1 MAIILS
7 RCPYRYGVLPSKMGE
22 RLFCY
27 ESAHARLDG
36 YTDVQT
42 QWMYGDRGQ
51 HLIWN
56 DTIWLVDGMFD
67 LGILPYDYQSKKKEK
82 LHDYWIG
89 FGLQTNASDIIS
101 YYAYPG
107 DDHLLKLKCIKNETE
122 K

>member
-67 LGILPYDYQSKKKEK
+67 LGILPYDYQSKKKK
-82 LHDYWIG
+82 NSMIIG
-89 FGLQTNASDIIS
+89 LDLACRRTLVIS
-101 YYAYPG
+101 YHIMHTP
-107 DDHLLKLKCIKNETE
+107 EMTTS
-122 K
+122 